1 MKYFNL
7 TASSID
13 VKAGSQP
20 GQIEVLAKMDKDDY
34 SKTIQQISFDDFV
47 EGTDTEYLLEA
58 IPTNRISGYLED
70 MGLKIEMDE
79 NWIKVTPQTE
89 EHIKE
94 GYYLFR
100 VEFGKD
106 FACFLIGRY
115 YRVHNLCSELAFEF
129 LHSDE
134 VSRLIRRTG
143 QQPRITHYRCL
154 DN

>member
-13 VKAGSQP
+13 VKTGSKP

-34 SKTIQQISFDDFV
+34 SKTIQQISCDDFV
-47 EGTDTEYLLEA
+47 EGSEPEFLLEA

-94 GYYLFR
+94 GSYLFR
-100 VEFGKD
+100 VEFGKN
-106 FACFLIGRY
+106 FTCFLIGRY
-115 YRVHNLCSELAFEF
+115 YWVYNLCSELVFEF
-129 LHSDE
+129 LHHDE
-134 VSRLIRRTG
+134 VSRLSERTG
-143 QQPRITHYRCL
+143 QQPHVTHYRCL
-154 DN
+154 

>member
-13 VKAGSQP
+13 VKTGSKP

-47 EGTDTEYLLEA
+47 EGSETEVLLEA
-58 IPTNRISGYLED
+58 IPTNRISEYLEG

-94 GYYLFR
+94 GSYLFR

-106 FACFLIGRY
+106 FTCFLIGRY
-115 YRVHNLCSELAFEF
+115 YRVNNLCSELAFEF
-129 LHSDE
+129 LHHDE
-134 VSRLIRRTG
+134 VSRLSERTG
-143 QQPRITHYRCL
+143 QQPHVTHYRCL
-154 DN
+154 

>member
-47 EGTDTEYLLEA
+47 EGSETEVLLEA

-94 GYYLFR
+94 GSYLFR

-106 FACFLIGRY
+106 FTCFLIGRY

-129 LHSDE
+129 LHHDE
-134 VSRLIRRTG
+134 VSRLSERTG
-143 QQPRITHYRCL
+143 QQPHVTHYRCL
-154 DN
+154 

>member
-13 VKAGSQP
+13 VKTGSKP

-34 SKTIQQISFDDFV
+34 TKTIQQISFDDFV

-94 GYYLFR
+94 GSYLFR

-115 YRVHNLCSELAFEF
+115 YRVHNLCSELVFEF
-129 LHSDE
+129 LHHDE
-134 VSRLIRRTG
+134 VSRLSERTG
-143 QQPRITHYRCL
+143 QQPHVTHYRCL
-154 DN
+154 

>member
-1 MKYFNL
+1 MKFFNL

-13 VKAGSQP
+13 VKTGSKP

-94 GYYLFR
+94 GSYLFR

-115 YRVHNLCSELAFEF
+115 YRVHNLCSELVFEF
-129 LHSDE
+129 LHHDE
-134 VSRLIRRTG
+134 VSRLSERTG
-143 QQPRITHYRCL
+143 QQPHVTHYRCL